1 MKTERPIRRWFQFRL
16 RTLFVL
22 VTLAALVTGVV
33 QHVWF
38 VRVRIGYHQGKVAA
52 CEERLA
58 IKVNINA
65 FLIRRI
71 SLSRIQSEQSNQG
84 LPSGHLLYFSR
95 GIAVRSQSPDAT
107 ELIDELERETSRV
120 EEAQRHHQHQL
131 DLYRQAT
138 WRPWMR
144 VTEDRSRELPD
155 EPAEAAP
162 TVVIPSPAR
171 ASPGFED
178 SAPILPTP
186 SKIRLP
192 WQSIERPLP
201 PAFDERDVQVEKAA
215 DA

>member
-65 FLIRRI
+65 LLMRRV
-71 SLSRIQSEQSNQG
+71 SLSGIRSEQANQG
-84 LPSGHLLYFSR
+84 VPSGHIFYYRR
-95 GIAVRSQSPDAT
+95 GIASRAT

-120 EEAQRHHQHQL
+120 EEAQRHHRRQI
-131 DLYRQAT
+131 DLYRRAT
-138 WRPWMR
+138 WR
-144 VTEDRSRELPD
+144 
-155 EPAEAAP
+155 
-162 TVVIPSPAR
+162 
-171 ASPGFED
+171 
-178 SAPILPTP
+178 
-186 SKIRLP
+186 RL
-192 WQSIERPLP
+192 
-201 PAFDERDVQVEKAA
+201 
-215 DA
+215 

>member
-65 FLIRRI
+65 VRVRRI
-71 SLSRIQSEQSNQG
+71 SLSKTRSEQANPSV
-84 LPSGHLLYFSR
+84 PSGHLFYYPS
-95 GIAVRSQSPDAT
+95 GIAGRAT

-120 EEAQRHHQHQL
+120 QEAQRHHQHQL
-131 DLYRQAT
+131 NLYRQAK

-144 VTEDRSRELPD
+144 VVEDRSRELP
-155 EPAEAAP
+155 EAAP
-162 TVVIPSPAR
+162 M
-171 ASPGFED
+171 
-178 SAPILPTP
+178 PTDLDQP
-186 SKIRLP
+186 
-192 WQSIERPLP
+192 
-201 PAFDERDVQVEKAA
+201 DVQF
-215 DA
+215 